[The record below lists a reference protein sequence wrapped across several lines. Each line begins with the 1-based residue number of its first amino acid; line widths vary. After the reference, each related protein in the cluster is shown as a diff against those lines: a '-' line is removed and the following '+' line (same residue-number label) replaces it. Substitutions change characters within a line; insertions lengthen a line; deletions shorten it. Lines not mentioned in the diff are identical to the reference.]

1 MTKNPL
7 ISIITIV
14 YNNKEGFEI
23 TAKSIVSQSALDKA
37 EWIIID
43 ADSKDGTKNILERY
57 KKYTTYT
64 VSEPDKGR
72 YDGMNKGIAVAK
84 GEYTIF
90 MNAGD
95 AFNNESVIEKIIN
108 EPLFGKVDYIAGNT
122 YTVTSNKVTGKC
134 TSPASIT
141 ARFFFLDTLCHQS
154 TFIRTKRLQEFG
166 GYDIN
171 YKITA
176 DAKFFYED
184 IVLRNAKYGKTD
196 IFISRYDINGI
207 SSIEQN
213 AVQQEKTRFISN
225 SIPPRILIDLNRVAF
240 GETYIERISSRLNH
254 KGVIYNII
262 SYFAILLYSPI
273 AIKNRIKMKLRNL

>member
-196 IFISRYDINGI
+196 IFISRYDVNGI

>member
-1 MTKNPL
+1 MAKTPR

-14 YNNKEGFEI
+14 YNDKEGLEL
-23 TAKSIVSQSALDKA
+23 TAKSIVSQSALDKT

-43 ADSKDGTKNILERY
+43 ADSKDGTKKILEKY
-57 KKYTTYT
+57 KKYTTYI

-95 AFNNESVIEKIIN
+95 AFNDKYVIENILN
-108 EPLFGKVDYIAGNT
+108 EPIFGKVDYIAGHT
-122 YTVTSNKVTGKC
+122 YTVIGNKIVGKHM
-134 TSPASIT
+134 SPATIS
-141 ARFFFLDTLCHQS
+141 ARFFFIDALCHQS
-154 TFIRTKRLQEFG
+154 IVIRTERLKIFG
-166 GYDIN
+166 GYDN
-171 YKITA
+171 EYKITA

-184 IVLRNAKYGKTD
+184 IILRNAKYKKTD

-207 SSIEQN
+207 SGRELST
-213 AVQQEKTRFISN
+213 VQREKMQFIKN
-225 SIPPRILIDLNRVAF
+225 SIPPRILIDLERVAF
-240 GETYIERISSRLNH
+240 GETYIERISARLKY
-254 KGVIYNII
+254 KGVIYNFI
-262 SYFAILLYSPI
+262 SGLAILLYSPI

>member
-196 IFISRYDINGI
+196 IFISKYDVNGI

-273 AIKNRIKMKLRNL
+273 AIKNRIKMKLWNL